1 MYVWCPLAGFFVF
14 PGMYLKEMDMG
25 EARFSVAETVLTVA
39 DEKEKR
45 LELMKCCLARMLA
58 VGLFIVFTTFP
69 WMGHAA
75 DAPRTADNVFELA
88 ISLKPTVHDVG
99 ERLRIAR
106 GINPDGI
113 AVYTGV
119 HEALSYPGD
128 TDPEDDDFREE
139 AYGQLRSELR
149 MTYAELA
156 SCRGQIEELKRGSSL
171 LRNMVDTA
179 HTLYAN
185 GRVDQLQALKA
196 QIEWEKVADTLQLQ
210 EKREKI
216 LSIRLNVLAGT
227 DGSEPV
233 PRLQPLKEYA
243 PSFDTEEVVAA
254 YKSRRFLE
262 LFQKMITPDKP
273 ATGEGLHEADTL
285 DIESS
290 ALVTSARITL
300 DNLNTRVRRYRSSLI
315 PQLELAHAARLEQ
328 YKNGRL
334 DFSMLLDGLVMLS
347 DMRREYQMLLGE
359 SHMLKAKL
367 EYVTGLNLESD

>member
-1 MYVWCPLAGFFVF
+1 MMRPLR
-14 PGMYLKEMDMG
+14 PGMPARCNGMAYELITALLLTTLIIIVAPVRLVHGG
-25 EARFSVAETVLTVA
+25 EPPRS
-39 DEKEKR
+39 
-45 LELMKCCLARMLA
+45 
-58 VGLFIVFTTFP
+58 
-69 WMGHAA
+69 AA
-75 DAPRTADNVFELA
+75 DFYQVA

-106 GINPDGI
+106 GISPEGI

-119 HEALSYPGD
+119 HEAFSYPGD
-128 TDPEDDDFREE
+128 TDPDADDFREE

-149 MTYAELA
+149 MTYAELS

-196 QIEWEKVADTLQLQ
+196 QIEWEKLTDTLQQL
-210 EKREKI
+210 EKREII

-227 DGSEPV
+227 GSGEPV
-233 PRLQPLKEYA
+233 PRLQPLKEYL

-273 ATGEGLHEADTL
+273 ATGEGLHEGDTL
-285 DIESS
+285 DTESA

-300 DNLNTRVRRYRSSLI
+300 DNLSIRVRRYRSSLI

-328 YKNGRL
+328 YRNGKL
-334 DFSMLLDGLVMLS
+334 DFSMLLDGLVMLY
-347 DMRREYQMLLGE
+347 DTRREYQMLLGE
-359 SHMLKAKL
+359 ANMLKAKL
-367 EYVTGLNLESD
+367 ESVTGLDLE

>member
-1 MYVWCPLAGFFVF
+1 ME
-14 PGMYLKEMDMG
+14 EMK
-25 EARFSVAETVLTVA
+25 FTVAERVLPVA
-39 DEKEKR
+39 HEKEKH
-45 LELMKCCLARMLA
+45 LELMKFRLARMVALW
-58 VGLFIVFTTFP
+58 LFFIITVFPCKGF
-69 WMGHAA
+69 AA
-75 DAPRTADNVFELA
+75 DAPRTADNFFEQA

-113 AVYTGV
+113 AVYAGV

-128 TDPEDDDFREE
+128 TEPDDDDFREE

-156 SCRGQIEELKRGSSL
+156 SCRGQIEELKRGSGL
-171 LRNMVDTA
+171 LRNMVATA

-185 GRVDQLQALKA
+185 GRVDQLQAVKA
-196 QIEWEKVADTLQLQ
+196 QIEWEKAADALQLQ

-216 LSIRLNVLAGT
+216 LSIRLNVLAGI
-227 DGSEPV
+227 GGVEPV
-233 PRLQPLKEYA
+233 PPLQPLGEYA

-273 ATGEGLHEADTL
+273 ATGEGLHEGDSLDT
-285 DIESS
+285 ESA
-290 ALVTSARITL
+290 ALVASARITL
-300 DNLNTRVRRYRSSLI
+300 ENLNTRARRYRSSLI

-328 YKNGRL
+328 YKNGKL

-359 SHMLKAKL
+359 VHMLRAKL
-367 EYVTGLNLESD
+367 EYVTGLNLE

>member
-1 MYVWCPLAGFFVF
+1 MAAFAVIMSLAPV
-14 PGMYLKEMDMG
+14 
-25 EARFSVAETVLTVA
+25 VA
-39 DEKEKR
+39 
-45 LELMKCCLARMLA
+45 
-58 VGLFIVFTTFP
+58 
-69 WMGHAA
+69 HSA

-99 ERLRIAR
+99 ERLRIAM

-128 TDPEDDDFREE
+128 TDPDDDDFREE

-156 SCRGQIEELKRGSSL
+156 SCRGQIEELKRGSGL

-233 PRLQPLKEYA
+233 PPLQPLKEYA

-273 ATGEGLHEADTL
+273 ATGEGLHGGGDSLDT
-285 DIESS
+285 ESA
-290 ALVTSARITL
+290 ALVASARITL
-300 DNLNTRVRRYRSSLI
+300 DNLNTRARRYRSSLI

-328 YKNGRL
+328 YKNGKL